1 MNFKI
6 NFAYLFLFLSV
17 LFWAGNFIVGKYAS
31 YYQIPPWSGNFYRWF
46 FAWLILLPF
55 TFTEIISKKNY
66 ILENYKFYILLG
78 ITSVTIFNSIVYY
91 SLNFTQ
97 VISGV
102 LMISTIP
109 VMIMFIS
116 SILKI
121 ERTNIFQI
129 LGVICSFIGVI
140 LIITKAN
147 FDLLVNLDFNKGDL
161 TMVIAMLSWATYSAL
176 LKKRKHE
183 LSQLSLLEVII
194 TFGLIFLIPI
204 YITEYSLGFE
214 ITLNKPFILVLIYV
228 VLFPGLAA
236 FICWIKGIS
245 LIGPNRSGVFLHLM
259 PILSALMAMIIFKEK
274 FMLYHLLGAFF
285 ILSGIILSN
294 RKSTNALSSYFRRLS
309 KYITAVCRFKK
320 TILKV

>member
-6 NFAYLFLFLSV
+6 NFAYLFLFLAV

-31 YYQIPPWSGNFYRWF
+31 YYQIPPFSLNFYRWF

-55 TFTEIISKKNY
+55 TFKEIISKKNY

-121 ERTNIFQI
+121 EKTNIFQI
-129 LGVICSFIGVI
+129 LGVIFSFVGVI

-204 YITEYSLGFE
+204 YITEYSLGFK
-214 ITLNKPFILVLIYV
+214 INLNKPFILVLIYV
-228 VLFPGLAA
+228 VLFPGLAS

-274 FMLYHLLGAFF
+274 FMLYHFLGAIF

-294 RKSTNALSSYFRRLS
+294 RKSTNA
-309 KYITAVCRFKK
+309 
-320 TILKV
+320 